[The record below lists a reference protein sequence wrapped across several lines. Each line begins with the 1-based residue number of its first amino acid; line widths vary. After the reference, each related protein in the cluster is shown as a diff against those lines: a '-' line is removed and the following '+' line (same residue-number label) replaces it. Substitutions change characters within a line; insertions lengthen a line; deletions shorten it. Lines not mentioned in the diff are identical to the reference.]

1 METIIYII
9 LTILLII
16 VLVILSKYN
25 QLITLLNRVKKASA
39 NIEIHLKKRFDLI
52 PNLVECV
59 KGYSNYEKDTLEGI
73 ISLRNNYNSQKNIN
87 IKEATKLN
95 NQLNKYLAIVENYP
109 ELKANMQYLDLQRKL
124 ASIEDEI
131 GRYRHIYND
140 DVTRYNTLVEKVPSN
155 IIASIFAFKKADL
168 FQIDDDS
175 KENIKIKL

>member
-16 VLVILSKYN
+16 ILVILSKYN
-25 QLITLLNRVKKASA
+25 QLITLLNRVKRADA

-73 ISLRNNYNSQKNIN
+73 ISLRNNYNNQKNIN

-95 NQLNKYLAIVENYP
+95 NQLNKYLAIIENYP
-109 ELKANMQYLDLQRKL
+109 ELKANMQYLDLQQKL